1 MVKKAAAEPP
11 PTFRSKNPPPK
22 MSEVDERGF
31 TLLEMVC
38 VERAF
43 GIDL

>member
-1 MVKKAAAEPP
+1 
-11 PTFRSKNPPPK
+11 

-31 TLLEMVC
+31 TLLEIVC
-38 VERAF
+38 VLGIIALLTACLERAF